1 MNVAQLI
8 PVLLATGA
16 VLVVL
21 TTYPYLA
28 TAIAYRDRDNGLSY
42 IVFLMGVAVWNGLFA
57 AQVIDPRP
65 IVKGFF
71 FSIATLGAIL
81 AGVGWLL
88 FASTASSTPL
98 LPYQGAVYRFV
109 ALLAGLEIALAIT
122 NPAHALYWEIAGSSP
137 DILAFTVIEPNVGYW
152 LHTAFLVALFGA
164 GTILFGLAWRRGTD
178 VRYTR
183 SYAMVGAATTVAI
196 VGSNVFVA
204 GTASVAP
211 LAAGSLT
218 TIGWV
223 QAQQKRY
230 LQLPR
235 PYRWIG
241 DLLQ

>member
-1 MNVAQLI
+1 M
-8 PVLLATGA
+8 LATGA

-28 TAIAYRDRDNGLSY
+28 TGIAYRDRDNGLSY

-57 AQVIDPRP
+57 AQVMDPRP

-71 FSIATLGAIL
+71 FSIATLGAVL

-88 FASTASSTPL
+88 FASTASSTPSI
-98 LPYQGAVYRFV
+98 PYQETVYRVV

-122 NPAHALYWEIAGSSP
+122 NPAHALYWEIASSSS
-137 DILAFTVIEPNVGYW
+137 DSLAFTVIEPNVGYW
-152 LHTAFLVALFGA
+152 IHTAFLVALFGA
-164 GTILFGLAWRRGTD
+164 GTILFGLAWRRETD
-178 VRYTR
+178 IQYTR
-183 SYAMVGAATTVAI
+183 SYAIAGGATTVAI
-196 VGSNVFVA
+196 IGSNIFFA

-211 LAAGSLT
+211 LVAGSLT

-241 DLLQ
+241 NFLQ

>member
-122 NPAHALYWEIAGSSP
+122 NGTR
-137 DILAFTVIEPNVGYW
+137 TVLGD
-152 LHTAFLVALFGA
+152 
-164 GTILFGLAWRRGTD
+164 RRQFA
-178 VRYTR
+178 RYPGVYRHRTER
-183 SYAMVGAATTVAI
+183 RL
-196 VGSNVFVA
+196 
-204 GTASVAP
+204 
-211 LAAGSLT
+211 LAAYGVPRRAVRSGDDSLRPRVAT
-218 TIGWV
+218 RDRRPV
-223 QAQQKRY
+223 HAQLRHG
-230 LQLPR
+230 R
-235 PYRWIG
+235 GRDDRG
-241 DLLQ
+241 DRR

>member
-1 MNVAQLI
+1 MNSAQLI
-8 PVLLATGA
+8 SATLATGA

-57 AQVIDPRP
+57 AQVMDPRP

-71 FSIATLGAIL
+71 FSIATLGAVL

-88 FASTASSTPL
+88 FASTASSTPS
-98 LPYQGAVYRFV
+98 LPYRETIYRLV

-122 NPAHALYWEIAGSSP
+122 NPAHALYWQIAGGSS
-137 DILAFTVIEPNVGYW
+137 DSLAFTVIDPNVGYW
-152 LHTAFLVALFGA
+152 IHTAFLVALFGA
-164 GTILFGLAWRRGTD
+164 GTVLFGLAWRRGTD

-183 SYAMVGAATTVAI
+183 SYAIVGAATTAAI
-196 VGSNVFVA
+196 VGSNVFFT
-204 GTASVAP
+204 GTASLAP
-211 LAAGSLT
+211 LVAGSLT

-241 DLLQ
+241 NFLQ